1 MDIALR
7 KEVLAR
13 IATPKLRIERAL
25 IVTEAYKQSEGQPMI
40 LRRAKALK
48 EILLRIPI
56 RIEDWQLI
64 VGSPSAEPFTVSP
77 NPEASWR
84 WVLTELDVLS
94 TREGDKYLVAEKDK
108 KILRETL
115 QWWQGKSLEEA
126 VLNLLPLEVARA
138 FETGLIDSAYVSQG
152 SGNFSQNYG
161 KILGEGFLTIQQ
173 EIKQR
178 RLKADVSEPRELEK
192 SLYYQAAS
200 ICCEAMIAHAHRYST
215 LASEMA
221 ERESRKARRRELEL
235 IASHCE
241 RVPAY
246 PARDFFEALQ
256 SFWFAHALVH
266 LEVSGGGGVVAG
278 RLDQTLYPYFQHAD
292 RAEAKRWLENL
303 WINYN
308 QIRQF
313 LPKRASFIWSGNP
326 IAEQPTIA
334 GVNEKEE
341 DASNELSELML
352 EVDREVGLPQPDIAF
367 MYHKKVNEEILEKS
381 CDTLLVTTKPKFF
394 NYEVA
399 RNQVLAKGATLES
412 ARKGLV
418 TIGCVTSGIEGQIWG
433 NNMVFLN
440 LGKCL
445 ELSLNNGVDPL
456 SGKQTGCKS
465 GMPAQFSNFGEAL
478 TAFKNQLRYAVGLSA
493 QFSYAIEK
501 VHGDLNPQPLASLFI
516 DDHLERGLP
525 PWKGGSKLSIQ
536 GIAGVGFA
544 TVIDSLAAIKKM
556 VFDESEID
564 MAGLLE
570 AVRSNFEGKWEPLG
584 QRLLNLTPKFG
595 NDDDVADQLASEI
608 AEFYCTE
615 VKKYDCSRGIPYYPS
630 LYSVSAHLGLGQSV
644 GATPNGRKSRLPLSD
659 GMSPSQGACFN
670 GPTAVI
676 RSMTKIDHSAVLNGT
691 LLNMKLNGSV
701 LRSAEQRKK
710 FIGLLRTFM
719 ELGGYHVQFNFIDT
733 GTLKDA
739 QTHPEK
745 YQDLLVRVAAY
756 VAHFVQLPR
765 DLQEDIIHRTE
776 VGLS

>member
-1 MDIALR
+1 MDNTLR
-7 KEVLAR
+7 SEILAR
-13 IATPKLRIERAL
+13 ITTPKLRIERAL
-25 IVTEAYKQSEGQPMI
+25 IVTEAYKETEGQPMI

-77 NPEASWR
+77 NPEVSWR
-84 WVLTELDVLS
+84 WVLTELDLLS
-94 TREGDKYLVAEKDK
+94 TRDGDKYLVAEEDK
-108 KILRETL
+108 KTLKETL

-126 VLNLLPLEVARA
+126 VLNLLPLEVAKA
-138 FETGLIDSAYVSQG
+138 FDTGLIDSAYVSQG
-152 SGNFSQNYG
+152 SGNFSQNYR
-161 KILGEGFLTIQQ
+161 KILERGFLSVQN
-173 EIKQR
+173 EIEERMSKV
-178 RLKADVSEPRELEK
+178 DVSEPPGQEK
-192 SLYYQAAS
+192 LLYYQAAS
-200 ICCEAMIAHAHRYST
+200 ICCEAMIAHGRRYAR
-215 LASEMA
+215 LAKEMA
-221 ERESRKARRRELEL
+221 GRETREGRKSELEL
-235 IASHCE
+235 IAGNCE

-266 LEVSGGGGVVAG
+266 IEVSGGGGVVAG
-278 RLDQTLYPYFQHAD
+278 RLDQTLYPYFEHAD
-292 RAEAKRWLENL
+292 RVEAKRWLENL

-341 DASNELSELML
+341 DASNELTELIL
-352 EVDREVGLPQPDIAF
+352 EVDREVGLPQPDIAL
-367 MYHKKVNEEILEKS
+367 MYHKKINEAILEKS
-381 CDTLLVTTKPKFF
+381 CETLLVTAKPKFF

-399 RNQVLAKGATLES
+399 RNQVLAKGATLED

-445 ELSLNNGVDPL
+445 ELALNDGIDPL
-456 SGKQTGCKS
+456 SGKQTGCNS
-465 GMPAQFSNFGEAL
+465 GTPTQFANFGDVVM
-478 TAFKNQLRYAVGLSA
+478 AFKNQLRSAVRLSA
-493 QFSYAIEK
+493 LFSYAIEK
-501 VHGDLNPQPLASLFI
+501 VHGDLNPQALASLFI

-536 GIAGVGFA
+536 GIAGVGLA
-544 TVIDSLAAIKKM
+544 TVIDSLAAIRKM
-556 VFDESEID
+556 VFDEGEIE

-570 AVRSNFEGKWEPLG
+570 AVRSNFEGKWELLR
-584 QRLLNLTPKFG
+584 QRLLNLAPKFG
-595 NDDDVADQLASEI
+595 NDDDYVDQLAKEI
-608 AEFYCTE
+608 AEFYCEE
-615 VKKYDCSRGIPYYPS
+615 VKKYNCRRGVPYYPS
-630 LYSVSAHLGLGQSV
+630 LYSVSAHLGLGQFV

-691 LLNMKLNGSV
+691 LLNMKLNGSFLKGV
-701 LRSAEQRKK
+701 ENRKK
-710 FIGLLRTFM
+710 FIGLLKTFM

-739 QTHPEK
+739 QAHPEK

-756 VAHFVQLPR
+756 VAQFVQLPR
-765 DLQEDIIHRTE
+765 DLQEDIINRTE
-776 VGLS
+776 LGLS